1 VILSLV
7 EDRSGDASNCRQTV
21 AQVQESGERSPA
33 HIRRLEQRCALLTEE
48 AVDSD
53 VSWLLPF
60 AGGLLVAGGA
70 VMRLNESGRSAPQR

>member
-1 VILSLV
+1 VL
-7 EDRSGDASNCRQTV
+7 A
-21 AQVQESGERSPA
+21 
-33 HIRRLEQRCALLTEE
+33 EE

-70 VMRLNESGRSAPQR
+70 VMRLNEKWKKRAAEVRSPLHLLHRRLL